1 MQPILV
7 TGTGVVSAIGLGKAQ
22 TLEAL
27 LNGRSG
33 VGQLKYLK
41 TGHKEFP
48 VGEVKLTDAEMRAQL
63 GIPEFAITTR
73 TALMGML
80 ALKEAL
86 QDAGL
91 TPEMLPQVGF
101 ISGTTVGGM
110 DMSEQYYLDY
120 IHSEAHKEYISAH
133 DCGSCTEMT
142 ANHFGK
148 FAFVTTLSTA
158 CSSAANAIILGAN
171 MIRCGEAD
179 IVVVG
184 GSECITK
191 FHLNG
196 FNSLMILDTK
206 PCRPFDATRNGLNL
220 GEGAAYLVLETEES
234 AQRRGVKAQALLSG
248 YGNACDAFHQTA
260 SSPEGEGAYRAMK
273 EALELAGIQSSE
285 IDYINAHGTGTPNND
300 ASESQAMKR
309 LFGDQ
314 VPPVSSTKPFTG
326 HTTSASGSIEAVFC
340 VLALQNGFLPVNLN
354 WSQAMED
361 GIVPVSQPTKKELKH
376 ILCNAFGFGGNDSS
390 LLLSSVKVPEL
401 VEGPTL
407 NDGASTG
414 SATCYILSA
423 KQISIQQPLSEEW
436 MQAPI
441 HYDVPFTRSIDPS
454 YKDYVSPIEARRM
467 GKILKRAVA
476 TSKEALSSSGLAAV
490 DAIITGTGYGCIEN
504 TEFFLDALSNEG
516 EQLLKPT
523 YFMQSTH
530 NTISSLVAIQ
540 TKNHGYN
547 VTYAHKSISFDSALQ
562 DAWWQFKLGKINSA
576 LVGGH
581 DEMTETF
588 YHILKKGGVMGHDEE
603 RCGEAAVSVVLSR
616 KLVSQ
621 VIEPVEMPSRD
632 QSALRQVQGPQPLC
646 KLTGFTMLHQPTV
659 NALTDAV
666 ANMLQ
671 SAGKRLVD
679 VDFILT
685 GISGNRENDKAYLEE
700 TKMLFGDKPLLKY
713 KHLFGESFTASGLGF
728 YVAAQCLKTGRVPA
742 SLFVK
747 ASEVSDKQPKCILL
761 YNRSDGKNVSLTLL
775 EA

>member
-1 MQPILV
+1 MEPILI
-7 TGTGVVSAIGLGKAQ
+7 TGTGVVSAIGLNKAE

-27 LNGRSG
+27 LGGKSG
-33 VGQLKYLK
+33 VGQLRYLK
-41 TGHKEFP
+41 TEHKEFP
-48 VGEVKLTDAEMRAQL
+48 VGEVKLTDAEMRERL
-63 GIPEFAITTR
+63 GIPQDAITTR

-80 ALKEAL
+80 ALGEAL
-86 QDAGL
+86 EEAQLTQD
-91 TPEMLPQVGF
+91 MLPKVGF

-110 DMSEQYYLDY
+110 DMSEQFYLDF
-120 IHSEAHKEYISAH
+120 IHSEAHKEYIAAH

-148 FAFVTTLSTA
+148 FAFSTTLSTA

-196 FNSLMILDTK
+196 FNSLMILDTE
-206 PCRPFDATRNGLNL
+206 PCRPFDATRHGLNL
-220 GEGAAYLVLETEES
+220 GEGAAYLVLESAES
-234 AQRRGVKAQALLSG
+234 AKRRGVKPQAMLSG

-260 SSPEGEGAYRAMK
+260 SSPDGEGAYRAMK
-273 EALELAGIQSSE
+273 EALEIARLQPSE

-300 ASESQAMKR
+300 ASESQAMIR
-309 LFGDQ
+309 LFDKN

-340 VLALQNGFLPVNLN
+340 ILALQNGFLPVNLN

-361 GIVPVSQPTKKELKH
+361 GILPVSQPTKKELKH
-376 ILCNAFGFGGNDSS
+376 VLCNAFGFGGNDSS
-390 LLLSSVKVPEL
+390 LLLSKVPEL

-407 NDGASTG
+407 NNGVSTG
-414 SATCYILSA
+414 STTCYVLSA
-423 KQISIQQPLSEEW
+423 KQISLQQPLSEAW
-436 MQAPI
+436 MQEPI
-441 HYDVPFTRSIDPS
+441 KYDVPFTRSLDPS
-454 YKDYVSPIEARRM
+454 FKEYVSPIEARRM
-467 GKILKRAVA
+467 GKILKRALA
-476 TSKEALSSSGLAAV
+476 TSKEALKEAGLDTV

-516 EQLLKPT
+516 EQMLKPT

-562 DAWWQFKLGKINSA
+562 DAWWQFKLGKISTA

-588 YHILKKGGVMGHDEE
+588 YHILKKGGVMGHDDEM
-603 RCGEAAVSVVLSR
+603 CGESAVSIVLG
-616 KLVSQ
+616 
-621 VIEPVEMPSRD
+621 
-632 QSALRQVQGPQPLC
+632 SALRRAQGPQPMC
-646 KLTGFTMLHQPTV
+646 KLIGFEMLHQPTQDTLQDSIV
-659 NALTDAV
+659 S
-666 ANMLQ
+666 MLQ
-671 SAGKRLVD
+671 NASKSLAD
-679 VDFILT
+679 VDYILT
-685 GISGNRENDKAYLEE
+685 GISGDHSNDEAYLKEA
-700 TKMLFGDKPLLKY
+700 KLLFGDKPLLKY
-713 KHLFGESFTASGLGF
+713 KHLFGESFTSSGIGL
-728 YVAAQCLKTGRVPA
+728 YVAAQCLKAGRVPTA
-742 SLFVK
+742 LFVDPK
-747 ASEVSDKQPKCILL
+747 EASDKQPKCIVL
-761 YNRSDGKNVSLTLL
+761 YNRTDGKNVSLTLL